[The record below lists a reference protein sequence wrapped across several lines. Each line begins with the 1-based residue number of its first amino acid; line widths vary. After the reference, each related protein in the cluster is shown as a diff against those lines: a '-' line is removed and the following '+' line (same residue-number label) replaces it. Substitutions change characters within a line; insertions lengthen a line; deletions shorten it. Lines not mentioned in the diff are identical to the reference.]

1 MDNKN
6 EPIIGIDLGTTY
18 SCVSIMRQDQ
28 VEIIQDSNTGK
39 RTIPSI
45 VCFKNKRECLIGKAA
60 KDNMLKYP
68 QSTMFDSKR
77 LLGHKFSNKHVKE
90 DIKNWPV
97 KVVEDEKTKKAKY
110 VIKVDNEEQEYFS
123 EDVASIILGYLKTYA
138 ETFEGGK
145 EVEKA
150 VITVPA
156 NFNSLQRKATI
167 EAAEEAGLEIVK
179 IINEPTAAAIA
190 YGHIRKCESNKEW
203 KILIFDL
210 GGGTFDVTILKIIG
224 LDYYVLASLG
234 EEHLGG
240 EDFNQRL
247 IEYVKKEIKKNDKFK
262 NIDFDNKEDK
272 KLINVLKKLNYEIE
286 LKKIELTSENQITLL
301 LESLFGIDDFELKIK
316 RSKYEELC
324 MDLWEK
330 CFKVVDKTLEK
341 AKLKKEEIDDII
353 LVGGSTRT
361 PKIKQM
367 VQDYFDGKQPLQ
379 DINPDEVVANGAILA
394 AYLDLRIHDITSKA
408 IGISIGNKNMDVIIP
423 VGTQLPFIGKNI
435 LQFGKIYN
443 LDNTTKD
450 VYINIYEGN
459 NEKVDD
465 NFLLGD
471 FVVKLGNNNKGK
483 KLKILMKI
491 NQNSILKVDAI
502 VYDEK
507 KNETKI
513 NVKLNL
519 KNNIKKIK

>member
-45 VCFKNKRECLIGKAA
+45 VCFKNKRECLIGKSA

-145 EVEKA
+145 EIEKA

-190 YGHIRKCESNKEW
+190 YGHIRKYESNKEW

-262 NIDFDNKEDK
+262 NIDFDNKDDK
-272 KLINVLKKLNYEIE
+272 KVI
-286 LKKIELTSENQITLL
+286 
-301 LESLFGIDDFELKIK
+301 
-316 RSKYEELC
+316 
-324 MDLWEK
+324 
-330 CFKVVDKTLEK
+330 
-341 AKLKKEEIDDII
+341 KLKK
-353 LVGGSTRT
+353 
-361 PKIKQM
+361 
-367 VQDYFDGKQPLQ
+367 
-379 DINPDEVVANGAILA
+379 N
-394 AYLDLRIHDITSKA
+394 
-408 IGISIGNKNMDVIIP
+408 
-423 VGTQLPFIGKNI
+423 
-435 LQFGKIYN
+435 
-443 LDNTTKD
+443 
-450 VYINIYEGN
+450 
-459 NEKVDD
+459 
-465 NFLLGD
+465 
-471 FVVKLGNNNKGK
+471 
-483 KLKILMKI
+483 
-491 NQNSILKVDAI
+491 
-502 VYDEK
+502 
-507 KNETKI
+507 
-513 NVKLNL
+513 
-519 KNNIKKIK
+519 